1 MKSADGNKLTFE
13 DYLTDFQKNETE
25 SELIQALMELP
36 IDKRNLFIMYLE
48 EGSILRLAKKLR
60 VSAQITRRA
69 IAEIKDLIK
78 DRYEALNINIL
89 D

>member
-1 MKSADGNKLTFE
+1 MKNTDGNKLTFE
-13 DYLTDFQKNETE
+13 DYLIDFQKNETE

-36 IDKRNLFIMYLE
+36 IDKRNLYIMYLE

-69 IAEIKDLIK
+69 IAEIKDMIK

-89 D
+89 E

>member
-1 MKSADGNKLTFE
+1 MKQMDGNKLTFE
-13 DYLTDFQKNETE
+13 DYLIDFQKNETE

-78 DRYEALNINIL
+78 DRYEALYINIL

>member
-1 MKSADGNKLTFE
+1 MKSTDGNKLTFE

-25 SELIQALMELP
+25 SEIIQALMELP
-36 IDKRNLFIMYLE
+36 IDKRNLYIMYLE

-69 IAEIKDLIK
+69 INEIKDMIK
-78 DRYEALNINIL
+78 DRYEALTINIL
-89 D
+89 

>member
-1 MKSADGNKLTFE
+1 MKNTDGNKLTFE

-36 IDKRNLFIMYLE
+36 IDKRNLYIMYLE

-69 IAEIKDLIK
+69 IAEIKDMIK
-78 DRYEALNINIL
+78 DRYEALTINIL